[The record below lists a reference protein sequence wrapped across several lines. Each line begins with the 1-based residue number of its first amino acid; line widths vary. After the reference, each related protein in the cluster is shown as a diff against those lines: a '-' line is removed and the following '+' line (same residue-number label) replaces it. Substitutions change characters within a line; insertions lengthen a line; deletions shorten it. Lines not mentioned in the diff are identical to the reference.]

1 MRITHGSRDTFP
13 CPANR
18 RFWLSTYVL
27 HASTTLSLSLP
38 PPVHRVNATS
48 PCFRKRRRTKS
59 FARPVQIVSFFL
71 FSRSL
76 LLPSHPISILDPRN
90 HAFPPLV
97 SSSVLLSSS
106 FESRKFLS
114 STFSSSRFIAHHPGG
129 YYIVL
134 SRLITS
140 GS

>member
-27 HASTTLSLSLP
+27 HASTTLSLPP

-106 FESRKFLS
+106 FESSRGNFFRPRFLRRVLSCITPVGIILS
-114 STFSSSRFIAHHPGG
+114 SRG
-129 YYIVL
+129 
-134 SRLITS
+134 
-140 GS
+140 